1 MPSWPPSEVA
11 LRKRDPNR
19 VVGKLRT
26 VQNFKQSSYSSDSLM
41 AVTLSVVTGLVL
53 IFSALGIFGLA
64 TFNVNTRTRQIGT
77 RRAVGAR
84 KRDIVSYFM
93 AENWMVTT
101 LGVRGGL
108 RPGARRRLLAVE
120 PVRTAATRPLL
131 PRGRRGRPLGPGAA
145 GGVAARIAGGQ
156 GISRHGHSKC
166 LTPTSNLPHVQKCP
180 VPCNPMAYPGVL
192 RMTSVTSHVEDRLA
206 HRTVLVADDSEA
218 VRTAF
223 QVLLSL
229 HGARVLGASS
239 PAEALATVRS
249 QEVDLIIQDMNFRRE
264 ATSGEEGVALFQ
276 ELRALH
282 PDVPVILLTA
292 WTHLETAV
300 DLVKAGAADYIAKP
314 WDDARLL
321 TTVRNLLELRA
332 AVEENVATRARRAEA
347 RAQLAERYD
356 LRGLVYESD
365 ALHTVATMA
374 AQVAHA
380 DVPVLITGPNGAG
393 KEVLADIVHAN
404 SARKTQPYVKVNAG
418 ALPDQLIEA
427 ELFGTEAGAFT
438 GAKARAGR
446 FEAADGGTLFLDE
459 IGNLPLA
466 GQAKLLRVL
475 QTGEYERLGQQH
487 HAARQRAHR
496 RRHQH
501 AAARRHA

>member
-1 MPSWPPSEVA
+1 
-11 LRKRDPNR
+11 
-19 VVGKLRT
+19 
-26 VQNFKQSSYSSDSLM
+26 
-41 AVTLSVVTGLVL
+41 
-53 IFSALGIFGLA
+53 
-64 TFNVNTRTRQIGT
+64 
-77 RRAVGAR
+77 
-84 KRDIVSYFM
+84 
-93 AENWMVTT
+93 
-101 LGVRGGL
+101 
-108 RPGARRRLLAVE
+108 
-120 PVRTAATRPLL
+120 
-131 PRGRRGRPLGPGAA
+131 
-145 GGVAARIAGGQ
+145 
-156 GISRHGHSKC
+156 
-166 LTPTSNLPHVQKCP
+166 
-180 VPCNPMAYPGVL
+180 
-192 RMTSVTSHVEDRLA
+192 MTSIISNAEDRLA

-229 HGARVLGASS
+229 HGARVLGAAS

-249 QEVDLIIQDMNFRRE
+249 HEVDLVIQDMNFRRE
-264 ATSGEEGVALFQ
+264 ATSGEEGIALFR
-276 ELRALH
+276 ELRSLH

-332 AVEENVATRARRAEA
+332 AVEENIATRATRAEA

-356 LRGLVYESD
+356 LRGLIYESD
-365 ALHTVATMA
+365 ALHTVASMA

-404 SARKTQPYVKVNAG
+404 SPRRNQPYIKVNAG

-446 FEAADGGTLFLDE
+446 FEAADGGTMFLDE

-475 QTGEYERLGQQH
+475 QTGEYERLGSNTTRRANVRIVAATNLPLRDALREGRFREDLYYRLSVIELALPPLAERRDDVLPLTRAYLPPGARLTSDAERALLNYSWPGNVRELRNVLQRAALLAGVAPITAATLNLPAVLPARSDEPVLDRKTIERVLGENAHIVAQ
-487 HAARQRAHR
+487 AARQLGMSRQALYR
-496 RRHQH
+496 RMEKLGIKESPGRLPQ
-501 AAARRHA
+501 

>member
-1 MPSWPPSEVA
+1 M
-11 LRKRDPNR
+11 
-19 VVGKLRT
+19 
-26 VQNFKQSSYSSDSLM
+26 
-41 AVTLSVVTGLVL
+41 TGV
-53 IFSALGIFGLA
+53 
-64 TFNVNTRTRQIGT
+64 
-77 RRAVGAR
+77 
-84 KRDIVSYFM
+84 
-93 AENWMVTT
+93 
-101 LGVRGGL
+101 
-108 RPGARRRLLAVE
+108 
-120 PVRTAATRPLL
+120 
-131 PRGRRGRPLGPGAA
+131 
-145 GGVAARIAGGQ
+145 
-156 GISRHGHSKC
+156 
-166 LTPTSNLPHVQKCP
+166 TSN
-180 VPCNPMAYPGVL
+180 
-192 RMTSVTSHVEDRLA
+192 SEDRLA
-206 HRTVLVADDSEA
+206 NRTVLVADDSEA

-249 QEVDLIIQDMNFRRE
+249 QEVDLVIQDMNFRRD
-264 ATSGEEGVALFQ
+264 ATSGEEGVALFR

-300 DLVKAGAADYIAKP
+300 DLVKTGAADYIAKP

-332 AVEENVATRARRAEA
+332 AVEENIATRARRAEA
-347 RAQLAERYD
+347 RARLAERYD

-365 ALHTVATMA
+365 ALHTVASMA

-404 SARKTQPYVKVNAG
+404 SARRDQPYIKVNAG

-438 GAKARAGR
+438 GAKPRAGR

-475 QTGEYERLGQQH
+475 QTGEYERLGSNTTRRANVRIVAATNLPLRDAMREGRFREDLYYRLSVIELSLPPLAERRDDIVPIARSFLDKGARLTADAERALLHYPWPGNVRELRNVLQRAALLAGELPINAAALNLPAVLPARSDEPVLDRATIERVMSEHGHIVAQ
-487 HAARQRAHR
+487 AARQLGISRQALYR
-496 RRHQH
+496 RMEKLGIKESPGR
-501 AAARRHA
+501 

>member
-1 MPSWPPSEVA
+1 
-11 LRKRDPNR
+11 
-19 VVGKLRT
+19 
-26 VQNFKQSSYSSDSLM
+26 
-41 AVTLSVVTGLVL
+41 
-53 IFSALGIFGLA
+53 
-64 TFNVNTRTRQIGT
+64 
-77 RRAVGAR
+77 
-84 KRDIVSYFM
+84 
-93 AENWMVTT
+93 
-101 LGVRGGL
+101 
-108 RPGARRRLLAVE
+108 
-120 PVRTAATRPLL
+120 
-131 PRGRRGRPLGPGAA
+131 
-145 GGVAARIAGGQ
+145 
-156 GISRHGHSKC
+156 
-166 LTPTSNLPHVQKCP
+166 
-180 VPCNPMAYPGVL
+180 
-192 RMTSVTSHVEDRLA
+192 MTSVTSNVEDRLA
-206 HRTVLVADDSEA
+206 NRTVLVADDSEA

-249 QEVDLIIQDMNFRRE
+249 QEVDLVIQDMNFRRE
-264 ATSGEEGVALFQ
+264 ATSGEEGIALFR
-276 ELRALH
+276 ELRSLH

-356 LRGLVYESD
+356 LRGLVYESE
-365 ALHTVATMA
+365 ALHTVASMA

-404 SARKTQPYVKVNAG
+404 SARRNQPYIKVNAG

-438 GAKARAGR
+438 GAKVRPGR
-446 FEAADGGTLFLDE
+446 FETADGGTLFLDE
-459 IGNLPLA
+459 IGNLPMA

-475 QTGEYERLGQQH
+475 QTGEYERLGSNTTRKANVRIVAATNMPLRDAMREGRFREDLYYRLSVIELSLPALAERRDDILPLARAFLTTRLTADAERALLNYSWPGNVRELRNVLQRAALLAGENPINAVALNLPAVLPARSDEPVLDRATIDRVLAENGHIVAQ
-487 HAARQRAHR
+487 AARQLGMSRQALYR
-496 RRHQH
+496 RMEKLGIKESPGR
-501 AAARRHA
+501 

>member
-1 MPSWPPSEVA
+1 MPV
-11 LRKRDPNR
+11 
-19 VVGKLRT
+19 
-26 VQNFKQSSYSSDSLM
+26 
-41 AVTLSVVTGLVL
+41 
-53 IFSALGIFGLA
+53 
-64 TFNVNTRTRQIGT
+64 
-77 RRAVGAR
+77 
-84 KRDIVSYFM
+84 
-93 AENWMVTT
+93 
-101 LGVRGGL
+101 
-108 RPGARRRLLAVE
+108 
-120 PVRTAATRPLL
+120 
-131 PRGRRGRPLGPGAA
+131 
-145 GGVAARIAGGQ
+145 
-156 GISRHGHSKC
+156 
-166 LTPTSNLPHVQKCP
+166 
-180 VPCNPMAYPGVL
+180 
-192 RMTSVTSHVEDRLA
+192 
-206 HRTVLVADDSEA
+206 VLVIDDNRSIAMALE
-218 VRTAF
+218 
-223 QVLLSL
+223 VLLSL
-229 HGARVLGASS
+229 HEIDVLSASS
-239 PAEALATVRS
+239 PDEGLAVLARS
-249 QEVDLIIQDMNFRRE
+249 RVDLVIQDMNFAADTTAGDEGRE
-264 ATSGEEGVALFQ
+264 LF
-276 ELRALH
+276 RAIRDKH
-282 PDVPVILLTA
+282 PHLPVILLTA

-332 AVEENVATRARRAEA
+332 AVEENVATRARRSEA

-404 SARKTQPYVKVNAG
+404 SARKTQAYVKVNAG

-475 QTGEYERLGQQH
+475 QTGEYERLGSNTTRRANVRIVAATNMPLRDAMREGRFREDLYYRLSVIELALPPLAERRDDVLPLTRAFLPIGARLTSDAERALLNHSWPGNVRELRNVLQRAALLAGAGPITAAILNLPAVLPARSDEPVLDRTTIERVLAENGH
-487 HAARQRAHR
+487 IVAHAARQLGMSRQALYR
-496 RRHQH
+496 RMEKLGIKESP
-501 AAARRHA
+501 ARQG